1 MGNIRRS
8 RSFFDQSLASGHLCA
23 TLKTPVDK
31 CHLQRLLTWPCWEQ
45 GHCPFGEGSEPGGE
59 GCDKVERVVHLV
71 LGERT
76 RYCINEDQE
85 P

>member
-1 MGNIRRS
+1 MGSIRRS

-45 GHCPFGEGSEPGGE
+45 GTVHLERARSQQE